1 MRSRAAGASPP
12 RARAGGWFM
21 PWFSAVRAAAASPSG
36 ANSHPTLCKHPVERS
51 RDGPLRPI
59 PTETPDAGHPS
70 QRNLPLS
77 TAPRPID
84 DAPDPEAFDPEAAA
98 DTAERENGEGQVAS
112 IDLLHTYVRQIG
124 NGALLTRAEE
134 LELARRKD
142 MGDEAARR
150 RLVESNLRLVIAMA
164 RAYAPS
170 GVPLPDLIQEG
181 NLGLMRAV
189 EKFDYRR
196 GFKFSTYATWWIR
209 QSVGRAV
216 MDQARTVRL
225 PVHLQEKLR
234 RLERAERALVQD
246 LGREIDEQELA
257 ESLEM
262 SVEEIQ
268 AMRRYAE
275 AITSLD
281 APVGTEEDA
290 TVGDLVA
297 APDAPLDE
305 AVEVDERRQ
314 VIEGMLDG
322 LLPREAVVLRLR
334 FGFEDDRR
342 WTLEEIGARIGVT
355 RERARQ
361 IEAEALLKLRHP
373 KHAQV
378 LRTFLD

>member
-1 MRSRAAGASPP
+1 MPAAVG
-12 RARAGGWFM
+12 
-21 PWFSAVRAAAASPSG
+21 
-36 ANSHPTLCKHPVERS
+36 
-51 RDGPLRPI
+51 
-59 PTETPDAGHPS
+59 
-70 QRNLPLS
+70 
-77 TAPRPID
+77 
-84 DAPDPEAFDPEAAA
+84 
-98 DTAERENGEGQVAS
+98 AERDHDEALEHYLHEIRQVPLLTAAEEMVLGRAVAEGQVA
-112 IDLLHTYVRQIG
+112 RQR
-124 NGALLTRAEE
+124 LLTKQSVELSRVELLKRCQRGDVARAR
-134 LELARRKD
+134 LI
-142 MGDEAARR
+142 EA
-150 RLVESNLRLVIAMA
+150 NLRLVVSIAK
-164 RAYAPS
+164 RYL
-170 GVPLPDLIQEG
+170 GYGLPLLDLIQEG

-216 MDQARTVRL
+216 MDQARVIRL
-225 PVHLQEKLR
+225 PVHLQERLR

-257 ESLEM
+257 DSLDM
-262 SVEEIQ
+262 TVEEIQ

-297 APDAPLDE
+297 APDAPLEE

-361 IEAEALLKLRHP
+361 IESEALVKLRHP
-373 KHAQV
+373 RHALV

>member
-1 MRSRAAGASPP
+1 
-12 RARAGGWFM
+12 
-21 PWFSAVRAAAASPSG
+21 
-36 ANSHPTLCKHPVERS
+36 
-51 RDGPLRPI
+51 
-59 PTETPDAGHPS
+59 
-70 QRNLPLS
+70 
-77 TAPRPID
+77 
-84 DAPDPEAFDPEAAA
+84 
-98 DTAERENGEGQVAS
+98 
-112 IDLLHTYVRQIG
+112 
-124 NGALLTRAEE
+124 
-134 LELARRKD
+134 
-142 MGDEAARR
+142 
-150 RLVESNLRLVIAMA
+150 
-164 RAYAPS
+164 
-170 GVPLPDLIQEG
+170 
-181 NLGLMRAV
+181 MRAV

-216 MDQARTVRL
+216 MDQARVIRL
-225 PVHLQEKLR
+225 PVHLQERLR

-257 ESLEM
+257 DSLEM
-262 SVEEIQ
+262 TVEEIQ

-297 APDAPLDE
+297 APDAPLEE

-361 IEAEALLKLRHP
+361 IESEALVKLRHP
-373 KHAQV
+373 RHALV